1 MTASDP
7 RPAVDPALVDFAV
20 QIAREAGTLTL
31 RYFRRTDLD
40 VESKGDGTPVTVAD
54 REAERLLRDRIA
66 EAFPDDS
73 VVGEE
78 EPDVAGTSDRTW
90 VLDPIDGTQSFI
102 HGVPLYANLVAL
114 EDNYGPAVGVINVP
128 GLDECVWAGRG
139 RGCFV
144 DGDPARVGNRA
155 DLRGACVVTSGV
167 DYWRRDP
174 NLGRRVRL
182 RPGGYRSGRRH
193 GRPGREPMGR
203 GSHADHLPGSRG
215 PVLRP
220 VRNSYRRR
228 WRRPGRQPSSG
239 PPGTGPRRPYLITD
253 GPPRLRPATAHPQ
266 KPEPRSPDQPGR
278 RGRPAARPSR
288 PARPSPA
295 PGVGR
300 PVTTPRWWPLRPPPQ
315 PPDVQ

>member
-90 VLDPIDGTQSFI
+90 ILDPIDGTQSFI

-144 DGDPARVGNRA
+144 DGEPARVGDRT

-167 DYWRRDP
+167 DYWPSAAALDAFVGSGAVIRTWGDAYGYVLVATGRADAMVDP
-174 NLGRRVRL
+174 VVSRWDVAPMLTIF
-182 RPGGYRSGRRH
+182 PEAGGLFCDLSGTVTAE
-193 GRPGREPMGR
+193 GGDALATNPALAPQ
-203 GSHADHLPGSRG
+203 
-215 PVLRP
+215 VLA
-220 VRNSYRRR
+220 
-228 WRRPGRQPSSG
+228 
-239 PPGTGPRRPYLITD
+239 L
-253 GPPRLRPATAHPQ
+253 
-266 KPEPRSPDQPGR
+266 
-278 RGRPAARPSR
+278 
-288 PARPSPA
+288 
-295 PGVGR
+295 VGR
-300 PVTTPRWWPLRPPPQ
+300 T
-315 PPDVQ
+315 

>member
-144 DGDPARVGNRA
+144 DGELARVGDRT
-155 DLRGACVVTSGV
+155 DLRGACAALDALVGSGAVIRTWGDAYGYVLVATGRADAMVDPVVSRWDVAPMLTILPEAGGLFCDLSGTV
-167 DYWRRDP
+167 TAE
-174 NLGRRVRL
+174 
-182 RPGGYRSGRRH
+182 GGDALAANPAG
-193 GRPGREPMGR
+193 
-203 GSHADHLPGSRG
+203 G
-215 PVLRP
+215 PQVLA
-220 VRNSYRRR
+220 
-228 WRRPGRQPSSG
+228 
-239 PPGTGPRRPYLITD
+239 L
-253 GPPRLRPATAHPQ
+253 
-266 KPEPRSPDQPGR
+266 
-278 RGRPAARPSR
+278 
-288 PARPSPA
+288 
-295 PGVGR
+295 VGR
-300 PVTTPRWWPLRPPPQ
+300 T
-315 PPDVQ
+315 